1 MRTGGRARRIVHG
14 SIGLGPDTITTSSG
28 VENIMDS
35 TSTTGS
41 PTREELNAE
50 LLQIPEPPEQPESPP
65 PPGFE
70 DALEIALRHIKGR
83 RGGDLVGIILV
94 GSGARRAVTPHSDID
109 LIVLVKGETNNHE
122 ILRVGDRL
130 IDIRYHGYQSVEEE
144 LEYSLRLPSLLR
156 KSRILYDHDGIC
168 ANLIE
173 NVHHRFRQGPP
184 PASINEQIRLKA
196 ECYHLLGKAE
206 DLADK
211 SGTAHYLLTL
221 FYEDCISAFFRLRGF
236 WLVAPVD
243 VHRFMFSREPALADL
258 AGQFLTTTTLTERL
272 TFGRQFA
279 DLLFKDVPNPAR
291 ID

>member
-1 MRTGGRARRIVHG
+1 MELKHVM
-14 SIGLGPDTITTSSG
+14 DTHHTTS
-28 VENIMDS
+28 
-35 TSTTGS
+35 T

-50 LLQIPEPPEQPESPP
+50 LLEVPEPPEQPELPP

-70 DALEIALRHIKGR
+70 ANVEVALRHIKGR
-83 RGGDLVGIILV
+83 RGGDLVGVILI
-94 GSGARRAVTPHSDID
+94 GSGARKALTLHSDID
-109 LIVLVKGETNNHE
+109 LIALVKGEADSHE

-130 IDIRYHGYQSVEEE
+130 ADIRYHGYQSVEED
-144 LEYSLRLPSLLR
+144 LAYSLRLPSLLR
-156 KSRILYDHDGIC
+156 KGRILYDHDGIC
-168 ANLIE
+168 VKLTEKI
-173 NVHHRFRQGPP
+173 HHRFRQGPP

-196 ECYHLLGKAE
+196 ECYHLLGKAQ
-206 DLADK
+206 DLVEK
-211 SGTAHYLLTL
+211 PGTAHYLLTL

-258 AGQFLTTTTLTERL
+258 AGQFLTATTLTERL
-272 TFGRQFA
+272 NFGRQFA